1 MIYQQCM
8 HINIT
13 DITIEDDEEE
23 FKSVTIKFIPVL
35 EDNWKQ
41 KYDKNKR
48 KLCEFIVNSG
58 SSSQ

>member
-23 FKSVTIKFIPVL
+23 SKSVTIKFIPVL

-41 KYDKNKR
+41 KYDKNK
-48 KLCEFIVNSG
+48 
-58 SSSQ
+58 